1 MLPEDVAQN
10 TGKASQ
16 HIDHTHVLKT
26 IASSSDKRHL
36 PLSHSPQYCFS
47 P

>member
-16 HIDHTHVLKT
+16 HINHTHPLEAIT
-26 IASSSDKRHL
+26 SSSDKLHV
-36 PLSHSPQYCFS
+36 PVSHSPQYCFS
-47 P
+47 A